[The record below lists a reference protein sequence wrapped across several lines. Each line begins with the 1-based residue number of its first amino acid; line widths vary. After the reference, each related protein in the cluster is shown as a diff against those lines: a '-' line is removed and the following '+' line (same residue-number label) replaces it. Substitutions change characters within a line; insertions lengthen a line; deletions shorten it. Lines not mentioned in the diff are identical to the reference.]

1 MQRIEVKPG
10 TQYGELKVIREA
22 ENKGK
27 RQFLCKCSCG
37 QQVVVRL
44 GHLRSGHSTKCG
56 RCGIT
61 YKGRQLN
68 IGQWAREFNINES
81 TLRARLKTMS
91 IGEALKRGNDK

>member
-1 MQRIEVKPG
+1 MKRLEIKPG
-10 TQYGELKVIREA
+10 TQYGELVVIREA
-22 ENKGK
+22 EYSGK
-27 RQFLCKCSCG
+27 RKFLCKCSCG

-68 IGQWAREFNINES
+68 IGQWAREYNINES

-91 IGEALKRGNDK
+91 IGEALEMG

>member
-1 MQRIEVKPG
+1 MQRLEIKPG

-37 QQVVVRL
+37 QEVVVRL

-91 IGEALKRGNDK
+91 IGEALRMG

>member
-1 MQRIEVKPG
+1 MQRLEIKPG

-22 ENKGK
+22 PDVNGK
-27 RQFLCKCSCG
+27 RQMLCKCSCG

-61 YKGRQLN
+61 YKVRQLN
-68 IGQWAREFNINES
+68 IGQWAREYNINES

-91 IGEALKRGNDK
+91 IGEALEMG

>member
-1 MQRIEVKPG
+1 MKRIEIKLG
-10 TQYGELKVIREA
+10 TQYGELKVIKEA
-22 ENKGK
+22 PDVNGK
-27 RQFLCKCSCG
+27 RQMLCKCSCG

-91 IGEALKRGNDK
+91 IGEALEMG

>member
-1 MQRIEVKPG
+1 MQRIEIKPG
-10 TQYGELKVIREA
+10 TQYGELKVLRDA
-22 ENKGK
+22 PDVKGK
-27 RQFLCKCSCG
+27 RHMFCKCSCG
-37 QQVVVRL
+37 QQVSVRL

-91 IGEALKRGNDK
+91 IGEALKMG

>member
-91 IGEALKRGNDK
+91 IGEALEMG